1 MFDVVKPC
9 KSCKSYVLKPKKEIK
24 LNLDN
29 LKDNLE
35 KHQFKIKAST
45 GILLSIEKECKV
57 NIYLSGKI
65 VIITNEEKLMLKL
78 KNELSNI
85 LYPDTKT

>member
-9 KSCKSYVLKPKKEIK
+9 NSCKSHVLKPKKNIK
-24 LNLDN
+24 LDLDD
-29 LKDNLE
+29 LQHKLD
-35 KHQFKIKAST
+35 KHQFKIKANT
-45 GILLSIEKECKV
+45 GILLSTEKECKV

-65 VIITNEEKLMLKL
+65 VIITKDEKLVMKL

>member
-1 MFDVVKPC
+1 MFDIVKPC
-9 KSCKSYVLKPKKEIK
+9 KSCKSHVLKPKKEIK
-24 LNLDN
+24 LNLDD
-29 LKDNLE
+29 LKYKLE
-35 KHQFKIKAST
+35 KKQFEIKANT

-65 VIITNEEKLMLKL
+65 VIITKNEKLMLKL